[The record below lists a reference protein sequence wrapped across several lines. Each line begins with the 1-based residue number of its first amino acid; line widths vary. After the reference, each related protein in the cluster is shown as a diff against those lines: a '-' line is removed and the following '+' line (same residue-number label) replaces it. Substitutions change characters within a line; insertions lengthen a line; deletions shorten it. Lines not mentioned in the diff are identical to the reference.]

1 MSHNNQ
7 ELIEYLNQMV
17 GKLENED
24 IDPEEQQNISEFYML
39 CKFKREFSQ
48 LKEEFKQ
55 EDLVKFLV
63 LGWYFYCV
71 LAPKNNKSF

>member
-24 IDPEEQQNISEFYML
+24 IDPEEQQNIS
-39 CKFKREFSQ
+39 
-48 LKEEFKQ
+48 
-55 EDLVKFLV
+55 V
-63 LGWYFYCV
+63 LH
-71 LAPKNNKSF
+71 AM

>member
-1 MSHNNQ
+1 MTTTKQ
-7 ELIEYLNQMV
+7 EMIEYLTKMV

-24 IDPEEQQNISEFYML
+24 MDDEEQQTVSEFYML
-39 CKFKREFSQ
+39 CKFKKEYSQ
-48 LKEEFKQ
+48 LKEEFRQ

-71 LAPKNNKSF
+71 LLPKEK